1 MLAQGGY
8 GGHTVDSLRPPVK
21 TVRIIGMNNN
31 QIGKISSQRLS
42 AKQHGHCQKRSHL
55 LFHNILHSTAFR
67 QAA

>member
-1 MLAQGGY
+1 MLTQGGY

-42 AKQHGHCQKRSHL
+42 TK
-55 LFHNILHSTAFR
+55 
-67 QAA
+67 